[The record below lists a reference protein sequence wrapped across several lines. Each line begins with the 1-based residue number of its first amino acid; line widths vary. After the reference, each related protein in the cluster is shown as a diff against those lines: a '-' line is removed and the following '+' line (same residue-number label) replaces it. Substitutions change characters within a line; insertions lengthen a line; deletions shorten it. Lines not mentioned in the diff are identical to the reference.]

1 MDLVTYTLQGP
12 VATIAMD
19 DGKVN
24 ALSVPMLA
32 ALDRALDRAEADGAV
47 VVVTG
52 RPGVFSAGFDLGTL
66 RAGGD
71 DALTMLRVGFE
82 LALRLLGFP
91 RPVVVACPG
100 HAIAMGLFL
109 AQASD
114 YRLGTDGPF
123 RITANEVA
131 IGLVFP
137 KPAVEICRLRLN
149 PSAFSRTVLLAE
161 VFDPAAAAA
170 ACLLDRVVPAE
181 QLSAEATATA
191 TGLAALNM
199 EAHAMTKVRARA
211 SALEAIRAGIDADF
225 PAPVAG

>member
-1 MDLVTYTLQGP
+1 
-12 VATIAMD
+12 
-19 DGKVN
+19 
-24 ALSVPMLA
+24 
-32 ALDRALDRAEADGAV
+32 
-47 VVVTG
+47 
-52 RPGVFSAGFDLGTL
+52 
-66 RAGGD
+66 
-71 DALTMLRVGFE
+71 
-82 LALRLLGFP
+82 
-91 RPVVVACPG
+91 
-100 HAIAMGLFL
+100 MGLFL

-149 PSAFSRTVLLAE
+149 PSAFTRTVLLAE

-170 ACLLDRVVPAE
+170 AGILDRVVPAE
-181 QLSAEATATA
+181 KLSAEATATA